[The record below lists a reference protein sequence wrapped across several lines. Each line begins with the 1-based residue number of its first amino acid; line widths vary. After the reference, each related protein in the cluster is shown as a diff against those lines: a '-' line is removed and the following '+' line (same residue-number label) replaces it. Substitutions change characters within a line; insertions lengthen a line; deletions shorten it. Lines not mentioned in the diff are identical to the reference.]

1 MQKTIRTFA
10 IIFAVLNGL
19 FAAVLFILSWQILKG
34 DPSTMSVVKESF
46 RKILSGSTEQE
57 ANAIIQSFGY
67 AFLFFGILY
76 IIGIGIEVAI
86 ILLTKPSTS
95 KVLGI
100 IIGSISLVFGQFVPG
115 ILLIIYSVNKVKN
128 NPPSKVA
135 D

>member
-67 AFLFFGILY
+67 AFLLFGILY
-76 IIGIGIEVAI
+76 IIGIGIEIAI
-86 ILLTKPSTS
+86 ILLAKPSTS

-100 IIGSISLVFGQFVPG
+100 IIGSISLAFGQFVPG